1 MDAVAGPML
10 RQLKQLDMNMLF
22 FGGDGICTAELPR
35 LAGDALGSKQV
46 FCAEAGGLLDDET
59 KQINSAFRQRFQE
72 ENNVDVKLYAPY
84 VYDATMILVEAM
96 KMADST
102 DPKIFSS
109 QISKVNYLGV
119 TGPISFDKFG
129 DVKNAALT
137 IFSFQDGNKFP
148 IEVVKSSGS

>member
-1 MDAVAGPML
+1 MYRRTPPIS
-10 RQLKQLDMNMLF
+10 RR
-22 FGGDGICTAELPR
+22 CTRIKTSFLCR
-35 LAGDALGSKQV
+35 S
-46 FCAEAGGLLDDET
+46 GGLLDDAT
-59 KQINSAFRQRFQE
+59 KQRNLAFRQRFQE

-96 KMADST
+96 KKADST

-129 DVKNAALT
+129 DIKNAALT
-137 IFSFQDGNKFP
+137 IFSFKDGSKFP
-148 IEVVKSSGS
+148 VEVVKSSGG

>member
-1 MDAVAGPML
+1 MQKL
-10 RQLKQLDMNMLF
+10 R
-22 FGGDGICTAELPR
+22 
-35 LAGDALGSKQV
+35 
-46 FCAEAGGLLDDET
+46 LLDDAT
-59 KQINSAFRQRFQE
+59 KQRNLAFRQRFQE

-96 KMADST
+96 KMQDST

-137 IFSFQDGNKFP
+137 IFSFQDGISFQLSCK
-148 IEVVKSSGS
+148 IKW

>member
-35 LAGDALGSKQV
+35 LAGDALGSKRV

-59 KQINSAFRQRFQE
+59 KQRNSAFRKRFQE

-84 VYDATMILVEAM
+84 VYDATMILIEAM
-96 KMADST
+96 KKADST

-109 QISKVNYLGV
+109 QISKVNYVGV
-119 TGPISFDKFG
+119 TGPISFDEFG

-137 IFSFQDGNKFP
+137 IFSFKDGNKIP
-148 IEVVKSSGS
+148 VEVVKSSGS

>member
-1 MDAVAGPML
+1 MSLINTGRGLQRSSTQGFATAA
-10 RQLKQLDMNMLF
+10 QLE
-22 FGGDGICTAELPR
+22 AER
-35 LAGDALGSKQV
+35 E
-46 FCAEAGGLLDDET
+46 AE
-59 KQINSAFRQRFQE
+59 F
-72 ENNVDVKLYAPY
+72 
-84 VYDATMILVEAM
+84 EAM

-109 QISKVNYLGV
+109 QISKINYLGV